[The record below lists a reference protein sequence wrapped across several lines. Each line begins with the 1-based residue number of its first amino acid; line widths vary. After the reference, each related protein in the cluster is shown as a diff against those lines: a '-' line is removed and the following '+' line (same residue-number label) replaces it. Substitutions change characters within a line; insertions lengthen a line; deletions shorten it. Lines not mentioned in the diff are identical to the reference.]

1 MARDRLIE
9 TNGLDGDTGTSLV
22 APFML
27 SELGRKTRPH
37 RITDPARAML
47 SLIAK
52 SQKEHFGPALPD
64 GAKADDIASVGWALV
79 FHEEESEPVKNAMR
93 ELLAWRSHG
102 MDKTKLF
109 HELIYPRDCAD
120 APAWLDRLL
129 VRPGEFELEKI
140 PYYLLFIGSPE
151 RIPFEVTRD
160 LAADYC
166 VGRLFFEGEGDY
178 RKYLQNL
185 LAYERGEVRTRRE
198 AVFFNPVH
206 DEMTSLIANDLID
219 PLLASW
225 NFAVRPELVRKEN
238 ATKKALRE
246 LLAPAGVPS
255 PALLFIGAH
264 GAGYPNQP
272 PYQIDRQG
280 GVVCQRTETKAAPSD
295 AIFTAGDLGAES
307 SARGLVTFSFSC
319 FSAGTPSHESCLR
332 VAGQPPPRLAP
343 KPFIA
348 RLTQALLARGA
359 LAAVGQVD
367 RAWSCSF
374 HDGEGRSR
382 VETFRRALE
391 MLNGKPVGLAANAF
405 SGRYAT
411 KSTHLST
418 VLDRVGIGLRIS
430 NEDLGLLW
438 LERNDAGATLLL
450 GDPAVR
456 LRPESFV

>member
-9 TNGLDGDTGTSLV
+9 TNGLDGDTGASPV

-37 RITDPARAML
+37 RIIDSPRAML
-47 SLIAK
+47 GLIAK
-52 SQKEHFGPALPD
+52 SHERHFGPALPD
-64 GAKADDIASVGWALV
+64 GARADDVASVGWALV
-79 FHEEESEPVKNAMR
+79 FHEDESEPVRNAMR
-93 ELLAWRSHG
+93 ELLSRRRHG
-102 MDKTKLF
+102 MEKQDF
-109 HELIYPRDCAD
+109 FRELIYPRDCPD
-120 APAWLDRLL
+120 APAWLDRLH

-140 PYYLLFIGSPE
+140 PYYLLFVGSPE

-166 VGRLFFEGEGDY
+166 VGRLFFEDEGEY
-178 RKYLQNL
+178 QKYVQNL
-185 LAYERGEVRTRRE
+185 LAYEQGDVHTRRE
-198 AVFFNPVH
+198 VVFFNPVH
-206 DEMTSLIANDLID
+206 DDMTRLIANDLID

-225 NFAVRPELVRKEN
+225 TFPVPHKLVRAKN
-238 ATKKALRE
+238 ATKEALRK
-246 LLAPAGVPS
+246 LLAPAGAPS

-264 GAGYPNQP
+264 GAVYPNQP

-280 GVVCQRTETKAAPSD
+280 AVVCQRREGEAPSSD
-295 AIFTAGDLGAES
+295 AIVTAGDIDADS
-307 SARGLVTFSFSC
+307 SVRGLVTFSFSC
-319 FSAGTPSHESCLR
+319 FSGGTPSHESCLR
-332 VAGQPPPRLAP
+332 ESGQLPPRLAP
-343 KPFIA
+343 RPFIA
-348 RLTQALLARGA
+348 KLPQALLGRGA

-374 HDGEGRSR
+374 QDGEGHSH

-391 MLNGKPVGLAANAF
+391 MLKGKPLGLAVNAF

-411 KSTHLST
+411 KSTHLAT
-418 VLDRVGIGLRIS
+418 VLDRLGVGLAIS

-456 LRPESFV
+456 LRAESFV